1 MDFMNLGWF
10 RIIREG
16 NGKPLQ
22 CSCLENPRQDFQQAI
37 WKETR
42 NTVQGSLVGCC
53 LWGHTESDTTEATS
67 SSRIIYSSLLCLLE
81 NDFGI
86 KPGIIFAEMPCG
98 RQHLQNLDDAING
111 SAWTILLLTEN
122 FLRDTWCKFQFYS
135 SLMNSVTDSTSTTPS
150 SPCSPW
156 TNPCPERGLPLCYE
170 PSTPWRKKV
179 MAFLPK
185 WKGFFSKLYGK
196 RPEIRYKGNL
206 LPETAHTT
214 HDRLLFCKT
223 KDLSSLAK
231 TSS

>member
-1 MDFMNLGWF
+1 MASHSNVLVW
-10 RIIREG
+10 RIPDKIFSKLYGKRPEIRYRG
-16 NGKPLQ
+16 AWWAAVSGVTQ
-22 CSCLENPRQDFQQAI
+22 SQ
-37 WKETR
+37 TR
-42 NTVQGSLVGCC
+42 LKR
-53 LWGHTESDTTEATS
+53 LS